1 MQGNVHASHWHDDP
15 RFYSPMAV
23 LDSGI
28 RVFIRDC
35 VTCLHPHLNTTVTA
49 QIVKFYNKVAI
60 LIQLLLF
67 LIISVYILC
76 RNILMACMLMFMF
89 CSR

>member
-1 MQGNVHASHWHDDP
+1 
-15 RFYSPMAV
+15 MAV
-23 LDSGI
+23 LNSGI
-28 RVFIRDC
+28 HVFIRDC
-35 VTCLHPHLNTTVTA
+35 VTCLHLNTTVTA